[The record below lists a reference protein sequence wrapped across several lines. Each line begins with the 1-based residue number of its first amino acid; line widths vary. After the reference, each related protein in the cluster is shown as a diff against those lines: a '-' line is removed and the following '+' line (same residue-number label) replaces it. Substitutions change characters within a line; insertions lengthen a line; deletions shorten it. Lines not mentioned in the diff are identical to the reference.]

1 MIRVTN
7 SSGLAQNSPYFNTE
21 NPASQE
27 SLHTL
32 GQSEAVSYYN
42 PDDTDKAYWF
52 NSCIILNLKR
62 LPYLVKKTAVRN
74 HF

>member
-42 PDDTDKAYWF
+42 PDDTDKAY
-52 NSCIILNLKR
+52 
-62 LPYLVKKTAVRN
+62 
-74 HF
+74 